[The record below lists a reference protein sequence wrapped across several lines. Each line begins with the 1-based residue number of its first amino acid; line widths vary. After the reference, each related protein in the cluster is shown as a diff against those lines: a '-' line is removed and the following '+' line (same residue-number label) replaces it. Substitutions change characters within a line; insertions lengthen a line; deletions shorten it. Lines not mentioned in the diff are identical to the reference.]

1 MSGPTQRWGEVPIH
15 EAVGMKVE
23 ATEPGHASARLPA
36 SRTVGDP
43 DRRMTAGALGIIAD
57 ACCGTVGAATLPLA
71 ETVVTV
77 QMRLE
82 YASPRPLPPGAVTG
96 RAWLEAAAEDS
107 ALLRGALVDDDSR
120 MVAVCSMRMLGV
132 PRRPAVPPAR
142 GPSPGEYVAA
152 VPAPPDPA
160 SSSPAA
166 ALPVLPHPVPSRR
179 ASSPHELVGVTD
191 SCVGGGVATF
201 TLRPDSRVANSY
213 QALHGGAVALIAQ
226 LTASAVQRHAVGDH
240 GIVEP
245 FDLAVNYLRGI
256 PIDGTPLVSTATIT
270 HSGRRFVVA
279 EGELRRADGRPTA
292 RFSCGAQV
300 HAPR

>member
-1 MSGPTQRWGEVPIH
+1 MSKPTQRWGAVPIH
-15 EAVGMKVE
+15 DAVGMHVD
-23 ATEPGHASARLPA
+23 AAEPGRAAARLSG

-43 DRRMTAGALGIIAD
+43 DGRMTAGALGIVAD
-57 ACCGTVGAATLPLA
+57 ACCGTVGAVALPLA
-71 ETVVTV
+71 DTVVTV

-82 YASPRPLPPGAVTG
+82 YAGLRPLLPGAVTG

-107 ALLRGALVDDDSR
+107 ALLRGALVDDESR
-120 MVAVCSMRMLGV
+120 LVAVCSMRMLGV
-132 PRRPAVPPAR
+132 PRRSAVPPAR
-142 GPSPGEYVAA
+142 GPAPGEYVAG

-160 SSSPAA
+160 ASSASSAP
-166 ALPVLPHPVPSRR
+166 PVSAPLS
-179 ASSPHELVGVTD
+179 SSPHELVGVTD
-191 SCVGGGVATF
+191 CHVGGGVATF
-201 TLRPDSRVANSY
+201 TLCPDSRVANSY

-226 LTASAVQRHAVGDH
+226 LTASAVQRDAVGDH

-245 FDLAVNYLRGI
+245 FDLAVNYLRGV

-292 RFSCGAQV
+292 RFSCGAQI
-300 HAPR
+300 HAAR